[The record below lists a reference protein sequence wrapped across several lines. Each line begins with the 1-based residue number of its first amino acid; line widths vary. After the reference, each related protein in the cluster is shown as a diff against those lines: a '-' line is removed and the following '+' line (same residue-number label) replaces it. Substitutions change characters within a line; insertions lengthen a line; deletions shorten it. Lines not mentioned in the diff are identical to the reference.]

1 MVSSQYR
8 IIALQKEVGR
18 SITAT
23 ATPAPAQLLIIVNFK
38 NMSVYFYLDSFR
50 VVYYLKHLFALNQ
63 TCRKRT
69 YKDIKFK
76 C

>member
-8 IIALQKEVGR
+8 IIAFQKEVGR

-23 ATPAPAQLLIIVNFK
+23 ATPAPAQLLIIVNLK
-38 NMSVYFYLDSFR
+38 TCQYTSIWTVRGVYF
-50 VVYYLKHLFALNQ
+50 LKHLFALDQ

-69 YKDIKFK
+69 YEDMKFK

>member
-23 ATPAPAQLLIIVNFK
+23 ATPAPAQILIIVNFK
-38 NMSVYFYLDSFR
+38 NMSVYFYLDS
-50 VVYYLKHLFALNQ
+50 
-63 TCRKRT
+63 
-69 YKDIKFK
+69 
-76 C
+76 